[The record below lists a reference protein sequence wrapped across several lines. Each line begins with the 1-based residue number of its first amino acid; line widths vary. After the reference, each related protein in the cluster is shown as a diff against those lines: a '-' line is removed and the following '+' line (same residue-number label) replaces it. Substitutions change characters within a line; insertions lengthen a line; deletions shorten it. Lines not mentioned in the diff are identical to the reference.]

1 MLSNHNSGCTIIG
14 PPDPRH
20 LETIPQPGEIVGPL
34 SQVELFL
41 VDDVRVV
48 VVSRGNDRVGSQTEE
63 RVECLVVLSVLHE
76 PTRRF
81 RGEPDT
87 EHEDESGNESGA
99 ELKTPGNLAGI
110 LDDNVGSETK
120 EDTYLSLAYV

>member
-1 MLSNHNSGCTIIG
+1 M
-14 PPDPRH
+14 
-20 LETIPQPGEIVGPL
+20 
-34 SQVELFL
+34 ELFL

-48 VVSRGNDRVGSQTEE
+48 VVSRRNDRVGSQTEE

-81 RGEPDT
+81 GGEPDT